1 MDLQTWCLPLLSWKQ
16 DLSMTL
22 WGFALTSLCRSLF
35 RASAQSFE
43 CVKRSTEHFLW
54 WWKLVRRERK
64 SMLTMHL
71 FKKYI
76 YIYCCSCFHHDTNH
90 WERENWPKEFK
101 AHSLRNVPFPC
112 FKYSLSLSFLLSDRR
127 LLPVLNY
134 AAGHVWKESSIGW
147 EKKKKDGE
155 EEKGRDKADRG

>member
-1 MDLQTWCLPLLSWKQ
+1 MYLRTWGLPLLSWKQ

-22 WGFALTSLCRSLF
+22 WDFALLSLCRSLF

-71 FKKYI
+71 FKKK
-76 YIYCCSCFHHDTNH
+76 TNKTAALVSIMIRLTG
-90 WERENWPKEFK
+90 REKNNQKNSRHT
-101 AHSLRNVPFPC
+101 AFPC
-112 FKYSLSLSFLLSDRR
+112 FKYSLPLSFLLSDRR

-134 AAGHVWKESSIGW
+134 AAGHVWKESSLV
-147 EKKKKDGE
+147 ERKKRWW
-155 EEKGRDKADRG
+155 GRGRQRQGR